1 VKFVISVINKIYRTS
16 AINEI
21 IGFIEILPPIIF
33 SLVVHDWEDRPHLS
47 PIVVVSRTAELQR
60 AEDALGLALVA
71 MVGGSRPAVSTAM
84 VTSYLFERFDIT
96 SLDAEVRR
104 HEPEE
109 FVVRFRHRED
119 RDQVLATRP
128 TGAPLPLV

>member
-1 VKFVISVINKIYRTS
+1 VTETLSNGASIPVG
-16 AINEI
+16 AA
-21 IGFIEILPPIIF
+21 
-33 SLVVHDWEDRPHLS
+33 VVHDWEDRPHLS

-60 AEDALGLALVA
+60 AEDALALALVA

-84 VTSYLFERFDIT
+84 VTSYLFERFGIT

-119 RDQVLATRP
+119 RD
-128 TGAPLPLV
+128 